1 MEVILL
7 ENIDKLGNRGQMV
20 KVADGYGRNF
30 LLPKKLAVAATSQ
43 NRKWVEQQRV
53 RFLKLEAKEKAD
65 AADLS
70 TLLEDVSVTVIR
82 KAGDK
87 GNLFGSVT
95 SLDIAEKLL
104 AQGYHIDRRKISLTT
119 PIKVLGEYNVPVK
132 LHREVT
138 ATIKVLVEPDAETK
152 AKLQALAEAQ
162 AKASEKAP
170 AAPKEAPAAPA
181 EVSSAQ
187 GLEATAEPEQENE

>member
-20 KVADGYGRNF
+20 KVADGYGRNY
-30 LLPKKLAVAATSQ
+30 LLPKKLAIAATPQ

-53 RFLKLEAKEKAD
+53 RFLKMEAKEKAD

-70 TLLEDVSVTVIR
+70 TILQDVSVTVIR
-82 KAGDK
+82 KAGEK

-104 AQGYHIDRRKISLTT
+104 AQGYHIDRRKITLTT
-119 PIKVLGEYNVPVK
+119 PIKVLGEYNVPLK
-132 LHREVT
+132 LHRDVT
-138 ATIKVLVEPDAETK
+138 ANIKVHVEPDEETK
-152 AKLQALAEAQ
+152 AKMQAAAEAQ
-162 AKASEKAP
+162 AKASAKSAAP
-170 AAPKEAPAAPA
+170 PKEAAPA
-181 EVSSAQ
+181 GATPEPPSEPPVEAQ
-187 GLEATAEPEQENE
+187 QEEA